1 MQAPSM
7 VQGKY
12 PTAFPLKHQQKDMR
26 LALEVAS
33 EGGLTLPVAAA
44 ANDMYV
50 KVSRVASSGADLTPL
65 TGSLFFTCRPALPPG
80 VKQV

>member
-1 MQAPSM
+1 M

-26 LALEVAS
+26 LALEAAG
-33 EGGLTLPVAAA
+33 EGGMTLPVAAA

-50 KVSRVASSGADLTPL
+50 KVSRSACTLLTSDTIL
-65 TGSLFFTCRPALPPG
+65 KRVHSRRL
-80 VKQV
+80 

>member
-1 MQAPSM
+1 MVLPMQAPSM

-26 LALEVAS
+26 LALEIAG
-33 EGGLTLPVAAA
+33 EGGMTLPVAAA

-50 KVSRVASSGADLTPL
+50 KVSSMHACCMPHL
-65 TGSLFFTCRPALPPG
+65 
-80 VKQV
+80 

>member
-1 MQAPSM
+1 M

-26 LALEVAS
+26 LALEAAG
-33 EGGLTLPVAAA
+33 EGGMTLPVAAA

-50 KVSRVASSGADLTPL
+50 KVSAASPVRIS
-65 TGSLFFTCRPALPPG
+65 SLILCWI
-80 VKQV
+80 